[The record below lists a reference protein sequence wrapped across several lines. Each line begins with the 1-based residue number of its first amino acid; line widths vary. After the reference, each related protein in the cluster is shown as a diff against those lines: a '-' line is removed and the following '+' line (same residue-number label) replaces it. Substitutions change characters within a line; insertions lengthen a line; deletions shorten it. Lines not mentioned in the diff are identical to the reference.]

1 MPYNIRI
8 VSTYPPRKC
17 GVGTFSRDLATA
29 LAHFTGE
36 VGHIRIATIDNGSGP
51 YDIPVDLIIDQYDPQ
66 SWRNII
72 THISTRAAEA
82 SNPTVVVLQHEY
94 GLDPDKD
101 RNDGQGTNFVE
112 LAKAFT
118 ERGLTTLVYLH
129 TVLDEPD
136 PHQRKSLQDLAQ
148 FSDGLIV
155 TTESAIVMLESSS
168 YRIDP
173 AKLKHIDHGIRMHHP
188 SQYDRLAI
196 KRRYGLE
203 NHFLVTT
210 LGLLSPD
217 KGIQYGIRAYG
228 RFLQESCT
236 EAQRRQI
243 VYLIAGQ
250 YHPEFIKAD
259 GGRPYQEFQDILHKT
274 LEDSGL
280 RWCKVKDFG
289 VTDFEQYDVVFLDA
303 FLEETALLNLYG
315 ATNVMVLPYLDMQQ
329 ISSGILADTLGSG
342 RAAIATKFRYAVE
355 LIHSNRPCPGG
366 VVIGRHARGILVDPG
381 EASID
386 QIAGAL
392 DYLVFNADKR
402 LRMEKQAHQRGYQMR
417 WDNSAWA
424 LLQYIDFVREQK
436 EIITGR
442 GPRFVRE
449 KPSVLQLNKHRPTV
463 NPPKAGATID
473 SSPAGQ
479 TALIAE
485 NAEIAEQKFRIVD
498 AAPSAN
504 SAIKDVSS

>member
-1 MPYNIRI
+1 
-8 VSTYPPRKC
+8 
-17 GVGTFSRDLATA
+17 VGTFSRDLATA

-36 VGHIRIATIDNGSGP
+36 VGHIRIAAIDNGSGP
-51 YDIPVDLIIDQYDPQ
+51 YDIPVDLTIDQYNPQ
-66 SWRNII
+66 SWRDII
-72 THISTRAAEA
+72 THISTRAEEA
-82 SNPTVVVLQHEY
+82 INPTIVVLQHEY

-101 RNDGQGTNFVE
+101 GNEGQGTNFVE

-129 TVLDEPD
+129 TVLDQPD
-136 PHQRKSLQDLAQ
+136 PHQRKVLHDLAQ

-155 TTESAIVMLESSS
+155 TTESAIAMLESNA

-203 NHFLVTT
+203 NHFLLTT

-217 KGIQYGIRAYG
+217 KGIQYGIRAYS
-228 RFLQESCT
+228 RFLNESCT
-236 EAQRRQI
+236 ENQRRNI
-243 VYLIAGQ
+243 VYVIAGQ
-250 YHPEFIKAD
+250 CHPEFIKAD
-259 GGRPYQEFQDILHKT
+259 GGRPYQEFQDTVNKA
-274 LEDSGL
+274 LEDFRLTSCRIKELGSA
-280 RWCKVKDFG
+280 DFSK
-289 VTDFEQYDVVFLDA
+289 YDVVFFDSFLDEA
-303 FLEETALLNLYG
+303 TLLQFYG
-315 ATNVMVLPYLDMQQ
+315 ATNVMVLPYLNMQQ

-342 RAAIATKFRYAVE
+342 RAAIATKFRYAME
-355 LIHSNRPCPGG
+355 LIHSNRPCPSG

-381 EASID
+381 EPSIE
-386 QIAGAL
+386 QIARAL
-392 DYLVFNADKR
+392 DYLVFNPDKR

-436 EIITGR
+436 EIVTGR
-442 GPRFVRE
+442 GPRFARE

-463 NPPKAGATID
+463 TPPKTGAAID

-479 TALIAE
+479 NSLLT
-485 NAEIAEQKFRIVD
+485 RI
-498 AAPSAN
+498 N
-504 SAIKDVSS
+504 

>member
-1 MPYNIRI
+1 
-8 VSTYPPRKC
+8 
-17 GVGTFSRDLATA
+17 VGTFSRDLATA

-36 VGHIRIATIDNGSGP
+36 VGHIRIAAIDNGSGP
-51 YDIPVDLIIDQYDPQ
+51 YDIPVDLTIDQYNPQ
-66 SWRNII
+66 SWRDII
-72 THISTRAAEA
+72 THISTRAEEA
-82 SNPTVVVLQHEY
+82 INPTIVVLQHEY

-101 RNDGQGTNFVE
+101 GNEGQGTNFVE

-129 TVLDEPD
+129 TVLDQPD
-136 PHQRKSLQDLAQ
+136 PHQRKVLHDLAQ

-155 TTESAIVMLESSS
+155 TTESAIAMLESNA

-203 NHFLVTT
+203 NHFLLTT

-217 KGIQYGIRAYG
+217 KGIQYGIRAYS
-228 RFLQESCT
+228 RFLNESCT
-236 EAQRRQI
+236 ENQRRNI
-243 VYLIAGQ
+243 VYVIAGQ
-250 YHPEFIKAD
+250 CHPEFIKAD
-259 GGRPYQEFQDILHKT
+259 GGRPYQEFQDTVNKA
-274 LEDSGL
+274 LEDSRLTSCRIKELGSA
-280 RWCKVKDFG
+280 DFSK
-289 VTDFEQYDVVFLDA
+289 YDVVFFDSFLDEA
-303 FLEETALLNLYG
+303 TLLQFYG
-315 ATNVMVLPYLDMQQ
+315 ATNVMVLPYLNMQQ

-342 RAAIATKFRYAVE
+342 RAAIATKFRYAME
-355 LIHSNRPCPGG
+355 LIHSNRPCPSG

-381 EASID
+381 EPSIE
-386 QIAGAL
+386 QIARAL
-392 DYLVFNADKR
+392 DYLVFNPDKR

-436 EIITGR
+436 EIVTGR
-442 GPRFVRE
+442 GPRFARE

-463 NPPKAGATID
+463 TPPKTGAAID

-479 TALIAE
+479 NSLLT
-485 NAEIAEQKFRIVD
+485 RI
-498 AAPSAN
+498 N
-504 SAIKDVSS
+504 